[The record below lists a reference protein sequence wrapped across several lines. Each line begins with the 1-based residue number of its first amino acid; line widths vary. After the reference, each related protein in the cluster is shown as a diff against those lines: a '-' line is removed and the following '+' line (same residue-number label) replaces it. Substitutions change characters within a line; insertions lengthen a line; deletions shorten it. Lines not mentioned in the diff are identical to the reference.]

1 MNHQKQLLIIIS
13 LLCNFSLLAQNIV
26 LPIQHDYANQYERE
40 LHQKA
45 NNIHTSVKPLASK
58 EIYAIVDSTNES
70 LRLESELGQSNFGN
84 FAFNENLFKIEKEG
98 DYNIT
103 GNLLL
108 GFNVGQASD
117 TAYGMFIRGGRIDG
131 SIGEK
136 IYYSSDIHLGNS
148 ILPDYLTDQNDDTR
162 TFNGNGALR
171 IYIDD
176 GERQQSTLNAT
187 GQVTYQANKY
197 FQFQLGQ
204 GKNFIGD
211 GYRSML
217 LSDYATFYPYFKVQT
232 TFWNI
237 QYTNLYTSMLDVQ
250 DWRRTGGRGLV
261 PRKYVMSHYLSW
273 NVTPRLNIGLFE
285 TVIYGDSARTRGFDL
300 HYLNPII
307 FYRPIE
313 FEVGS
318 DGGNALI
325 GFNAKYKITDDIHAY
340 GQFIFDEFSL
350 SRNELGE
357 GCWCNK
363 YGWQLGIKSFN
374 TIISNLTFQTE
385 INSASFYT
393 YSHREVSQNYANS
406 NLPLAHPLGANFIES
421 VSFVRYQ
428 KDRWTG
434 KFQLMYALQGLDSSS
449 TTTHFGANI
458 NRPFADKDRDTYYG
472 NELLQGIKTATTYAD
487 ISVGYIINPRSN
499 FHVELGYR
507 YRGFRPEVEVGN
519 LKSTTDSFIYFGF
532 KTNFVNWYYDY

>member
-1 MNHQKQLLIIIS
+1 MNFNQLITIIFLVCLTRMLS
-13 LLCNFSLLAQNIV
+13 AQNIV

-40 LHQKA
+40 LNQI
-45 NNIHTSVKPLASK
+45 NQNYHTGFKPYASK
-58 EIYAIVDSTNES
+58 EIYAIVDSTIEVLKFPTEN
-70 LRLESELGQSNFGN
+70 NFSR
-84 FAFNENLFKIEKEG
+84 FAFNENLFKIEKKGE
-98 DYNIT
+98 YNIT

-117 TAYGMFIRGGRIDG
+117 TVYGMFIRGGRIEG

-136 IYYSSDIHLGNS
+136 VFYSSEIYLGSS
-148 ILPDYLTDQNDDTR
+148 IFPDYLTNRNDDTR

-187 GQVTYQANKY
+187 GQVTYQPNKY

-217 LSDYATFYPYFKVQT
+217 LSDYATFYPYFKITT

-237 QYTNLYTSMLDVQ
+237 QYTNLYTSMIDRQ
-250 DWRRTGGRGLV
+250 SGLTSQGIF
-261 PRKYVMSHYLSW
+261 PRKYVTSHHLSW

-285 TVIYGDSARTRGFDL
+285 TVIYQDSSNTRGFDF
-300 HYLNPII
+300 HYLNPVI

-313 FEVGS
+313 FEIGS
-318 DGGNALI
+318 NGGNALI

-340 GQFIFDEFSL
+340 GQFIFDELSL
-350 SRNELGE
+350 ARNELGE

-363 YGWQLGIKSFN
+363 YGWQLGIKSYN
-374 TIISNLTFQTE
+374 TIISNLTVQTE
-385 INSASFYT
+385 VNSATFYT
-393 YSHREVSQNYANS
+393 YSHRTPLQNYANY

-421 VSFVRYQ
+421 MSIIRYQ

-434 KFQLMYALQGLDSSS
+434 KFQLMYAVQGRDSSS
-449 TTTHFGANI
+449 TTTHFGSDI
-458 NRPFADKDRDTYYG
+458 NRPFEDKDPSTYYG
-472 NELLQGIKTATTYAD
+472 NELLQGIRTTTTFAD

-499 FHVELGYR
+499 FHIELGYR
-507 YRGFRPEVEVGN
+507 YRGLRPEIEVGN
-519 LKSTTDSFIYFGF
+519 LQSTTDGFIYLGF